1 VVVRTLCGKFYRLQ
15 ATDNKGDICGR
26 RESNGLRQFTLGR
39 HYLTFFGIGYYV
51 FSSVAGLIPITV
63 PAPGDTIGNRQL
75 DRTHTFILVATDNWR
90 LSEQRQLSFS
100 VSFGTMLSPCGRISV
115 TDSFSRAKAETFVG
129 GETTYIQSVRPWL
142 SVLAGVDV
150 RRDAPRNLDLKHLD
164 DQGVFQPV
172 TRNNLTSR
180 SALPSIRCLP
190 FLYKETS
197 RTAL

>member
-1 VVVRTLCGKFYRLQ
+1 VVIRTLCGKFYRLQ

-115 TDSFSRAKAETFVG
+115 TDSFSRAKAETLWAA
-129 GETTYIQSVRPWL
+129 RPPTFK
-142 SVLAGVDV
+142 A
-150 RRDAPRNLDLKHLD
+150 
-164 DQGVFQPV
+164 
-172 TRNNLTSR
+172 
-180 SALPSIRCLP
+180 SALGFLCLP
-190 FLYKETS
+190 GLTFAGMRLAILT
-197 RTAL
+197 